1 MSACHDNCAVDENAA
16 VENTSYRKILWV
28 ALAINA
34 IMFGVEA
41 VAGLGA
47 GSVSLQADSL
57 DFFGDAANYGI
68 SLFVLGRPLRWRASA
83 SLLKGATMALFGI
96 CVLAIALYK
105 AFVLSVPSA
114 VVMGVVGVVALIANV
129 ICAALLFRFRNGES
143 NRRSVWICSRNDA
156 IGNIA
161 VVVAASGVFMT
172 ATPWPDLF
180 VGIVM
185 ALLALTGAYQIIR
198 HAASELSTHPAPAR
212 GWPVPSKAEKP

>member
-1 MSACHDNCAVDENAA
+1 VSACQDCGVDEAA
-16 VENTSYRKILWV
+16 AADNSSYRKILWI

-34 IMFGVEA
+34 VMFGVEA
-41 VAGLGA
+41 IAGFGA

-68 SLFVLGRPLRWRASA
+68 SLFVLARPLRWRATA
-83 SLLKGATMALFGI
+83 SLLKGATMAVFGI
-96 CVLAIALYK
+96 CVLGIAFYK
-105 AFVLSVPSA
+105 AFVLVIPSA
-114 VVMGVVGVVALIANV
+114 VVMGAVGVVALVANV
-129 ICAALLFRFRNGES
+129 LCAALLFRFRNGES

-161 VVVAASGVFMT
+161 VVLAASGVFMT

-180 VGIVM
+180 VGTVM

-198 HAASELSTHPAPAR
+198 HAAAELSTRPAPPLFR
-212 GWPVPSKAEKP
+212 IRP

>member
-1 MSACHDNCAVDENAA
+1 MSACPDDCAIDVNAVAENK
-16 VENTSYRKILWV
+16 TYRNILWV
-28 ALAINA
+28 VLVINA
-34 IMFGVEA
+34 VMFGIEA
-41 VAGLGA
+41 VAGFGA

-68 SLFVLGRPLRWRASA
+68 SLFVLGKTLRWRASA

-96 CVLAIALYK
+96 CVLALALYK

-114 VVMGVVGVVALIANV
+114 MVMGTVGVVALVANV
-129 ICAALLFRFRNGES
+129 VCAALLFRFRNGES

-161 VVVAASGVFMT
+161 VVLAASGVFIT

-180 VGIVM
+180 VGAVM
-185 ALLALTGAYQIIR
+185 ALLALTGACQIIR
-198 HAASELSTHPAPAR
+198 HAAAELSTHPAPFR
-212 GWPVPSKAEKP
+212 GWPGRV

>member
-1 MSACHDNCAVDENAA
+1 MSACPDDCAVDVNAVAENK
-16 VENTSYRKILWV
+16 TYRNILWV
-28 ALAINA
+28 VLVINA
-34 IMFGVEA
+34 VMFGIEA
-41 VAGLGA
+41 VAGFGA

-68 SLFVLGRPLRWRASA
+68 SLFVLGKTLRWRASA

-96 CVLAIALYK
+96 CVLAVAVYK

-114 VVMGVVGVVALIANV
+114 VVMGTVGIVALVANV
-129 ICAALLFRFRNGES
+129 VCAALLFRFRNGES

-161 VVVAASGVFMT
+161 VVLAASGVFIT

-180 VGIVM
+180 VGAVM
-185 ALLALTGAYQIIR
+185 ALLALTGAYHIIR
-198 HAASELSTHPAPAR
+198 HAAAELSTHPAPFR
-212 GWPVPSKAEKP
+212 GWPGRV